1 MNTASATSALP
12 PTVTPSRRYD
22 RGMDQRVSLITLGVD
37 DLTAAR
43 RFYEGLGWECKEVE
57 ETVFVQAGGSAVVL
71 WGREKLA
78 DDAGIEDARAD
89 GFGGIALAQNVRS
102 REEVDE
108 IVAAAE
114 AAGARIT
121 KPAAETFYGGYAAY
135 FADLDGHMW
144 EIAHNPGFTLREDG
158 SLVLPF

>member
-1 MNTASATSALP
+1 
-12 PTVTPSRRYD
+12 
-22 RGMDQRVSLITLGVD
+22 MDQRISLITLGVA
-37 DLTAAR
+37 DLGAAR
-43 RFYEGLGWECKEVE
+43 AFYEALGWECKEVE

-78 DDAGIEDARAD
+78 DDARVEDAGAD

-108 IVAAAE
+108 VVAAAV
-114 AAGARIT
+114 AAGARVT

-135 FADLDGHMW
+135 FADLDGHLW
-144 EIAHNPGFTLREDG
+144 EIAHNPGFTLKDDG

>member
-1 MNTASATSALP
+1 
-12 PTVTPSRRYD
+12 
-22 RGMDQRVSLITLGVD
+22 MDQRISLITLGVA
-37 DLTAAR
+37 DLGAAR
-43 RFYEGLGWECKEVE
+43 AFYEALGWECKEVE

-78 DDAGIEDARAD
+78 DDARVEDAGAD

-108 IVAAAE
+108 VVAAAV
-114 AAGARIT
+114 AAGARVP

-135 FADLDGHMW
+135 FADLDGHLW
-144 EIAHNPGFTLREDG
+144 EIAHNPGFTLKDDG